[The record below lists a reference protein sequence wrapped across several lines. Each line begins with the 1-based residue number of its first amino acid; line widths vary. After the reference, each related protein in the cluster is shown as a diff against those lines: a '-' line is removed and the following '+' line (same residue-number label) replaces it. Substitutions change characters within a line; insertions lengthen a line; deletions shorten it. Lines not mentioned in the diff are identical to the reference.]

1 MAKLKPFVTDEQWIR
16 LGPWWPK
23 PQPSPKGEPKPR
35 GNKEVF
41 DGIIWVW
48 PTGAGWNHLADRYPS
63 ASTCQPSLQLW
74 EVPGVWLQ
82 IWPKFLS
89 ELEQQGQLDW
99 PGPKKGPRRWK
110 NQRREGSKVD
120 GGGRWPRCPYRC

>member
-23 PQPSPKGEPKPR
+23 PQPSPKGGPKPR

-48 PTGAGWNHLADRYPS
+48 PTGAGWNHLPDRYPS
-63 ASTCQPSLQLW
+63 ASICRRRLQQW
-74 EVPGVWLQ
+74 EEQSVWLQ

-89 ELEQQGQLDW
+89 
-99 PGPKKGPRRWK
+99 
-110 NQRREGSKVD
+110 
-120 GGGRWPRCPYRC
+120 

>member
-1 MAKLKPFVTDEQWIR
+1 M
-16 LGPWWPK
+16 
-23 PQPSPKGEPKPR
+23 
-35 GNKEVF
+35 F
-41 DGIIWVW
+41 DGNIWLW

-74 EVPGVWLQ
+74 EEPGVWLQ

-99 PGPKKGPRRWK
+99 EETLADGSLASAKKGAHALERPKATR
-110 NQRREGSKVD
+110 VD
-120 GGGRWPRCPYRC
+120 GGGRWPGSAYRC